1 MANDIDERLPDAMHS
16 QDPAPRS
23 YAPGVRLLRRRLIG
37 LDLQATI
44 NPADVETWLLGAAS
58 KTASA
63 HALVDGF
70 ASRLAQAALGVA
82 RLSLNVGT
90 LHPQAYGYAW
100 VWNTLD
106 GICDEIQIGEET
118 LFSEEFQE
126 NPIYRVVEFGEV
138 VRVTLLPEIAESQSP
153 LMEELAAAG
162 FSEYVAMPL
171 SASGEKYN
179 SVTLATQQV
188 GGFRQAQCETLIR
201 LLDIFAL
208 HVDRHIVRRI
218 AQNISHTYLGR
229 EAGERVVSGTIKRG
243 SGLSIRAI
251 VWSSD
256 MRGFSRMSERHDNR
270 TVADV
275 LNSYFSVLAEA
286 VIRHGGDVLKF
297 VGDGMLAVF
306 PIADFDSPNMA
317 AQSAAAAAQEAVH
330 DLQALNREM
339 AQTADWGP
347 LRTGIGLHLGDV
359 FFGNIGATMRL
370 DFTVIGEAVN
380 IASRVEG
387 LCKPLKR
394 DVLMSAQVAALLG
407 EDAQP
412 LGAQTLKGMQKAE
425 QVFALQ
431 LRCPHNQGQN
441 HLANIEA
448 VFALCLDATHL
459 RFNLM
464 VIRIV
469 SL

>member
-1 MANDIDERLPDAMHS
+1 MANDFVERLPEALHS
-16 QDPAPRS
+16 LDPAPRT
-23 YAPGVRLLRRRLIG
+23 YAPGVRLLRRRTFD
-37 LDLQATI
+37 LDLQATMS
-44 NPADVETWLLGAAS
+44 PVDVECWLLGAAS

-63 HALVDGF
+63 HALTEGF
-70 ASRLAQAALGVA
+70 ASRLAQARLGVA

-100 VWNTLD
+100 NWNTLD

-118 LFSEEFQE
+118 LLSDEYRQ
-126 NPIYRVVEFGEV
+126 NPIFRVVEFGEV
-138 VRVTLLPEIAESQSP
+138 VRTPLLPNITDGRSP

-162 FSEYVAMPL
+162 FSEYVAIPL

-179 SVTLATQQV
+179 AVTMATQQA
-188 GGFRQAQCETLIR
+188 GGFSQAQWDTLIR

-208 HVDRHIVRRI
+208 HVERHIASRI

-256 MRGFSRMSERHDNR
+256 MRDFSRLSEGHDNR
-270 TVADV
+270 TVANV
-275 LNSYFSVLAEA
+275 LNGYFSVLAEA
-286 VIRHGGDVLKF
+286 VISHGGDVLKF

-306 PIADFDSPNMA
+306 PLADFASPKLA
-317 AQSAAAAAQEAVH
+317 AQAAAAAAREAVQ
-330 DLQALNREM
+330 DLEALNREM
-339 AQTADWGP
+339 AQTADWNP
-347 LRTGIGLHLGDV
+347 LRTGIGLHLGEV
-359 FFGNIGATMRL
+359 FFGNIGATKRL

-394 DVLMSAQVAALLG
+394 NVLMSAPVAALLG
-407 EDAQP
+407 EGAES

-425 QVFALQ
+425 QLFALS
-431 LRCPHNQGQN
+431 GG
-441 HLANIEA
+441 
-448 VFALCLDATHL
+448 
-459 RFNLM
+459 
-464 VIRIV
+464 
-469 SL
+469 S